1 MQQVEDPELKKLAE
15 DLPGT
20 IVGSRADSTVKKY
33 LRAFQRWKGGA
44 SRYAAEIAVYPVKEA
59 HFALYLQF
67 LAKSSRSKASVEE
80 AVNAIAWVQRLAGHQ
95 PVSASPFIRATLE
108 GLQRQLARP
117 KVRKEPV
124 TVEMLGSMVKSLGA
138 MPKLSDIR
146 LVAGA
151 LLTFAAFLRFD
162 ELAKLRC
169 CDITFTESALSVH
182 ITSSKTDQYRQGD
195 TVLVART
202 GSPTCPVAMLER
214 YVAAAEI
221 SLSSELHLFR
231 GVTRTGKG
239 ERLRPS
245 GSLSYTRMRELFL
258 AKLDQLGYDRSQF
271 GLHSL
276 RAGGATAAAS
286 AGIPDRLFKR
296 HGRWK
301 SETAKDGYV
310 KDSEGARLSVSKGL
324 NL

>member
-20 IVGSRADSTVKKY
+20 IVGSRADSTVRKY
-33 LRAFQRWKGGA
+33 LRAFQRWKSWA
-44 SRYAAEIAVYPVKEA
+44 TRHATEISVYPVKEA

-67 LAKSSRSKASVEE
+67 LAKSSGSKATVEE
-80 AVNAIAWVQRLAGHQ
+80 AVNAIAWVQQLASHQ
-95 PVSASPFIRATLE
+95 PVSSSPFIRATLA

-124 TVEMLGSMVKSLGA
+124 TVEMLSSMVGSLGP

-169 CDITFTESALSVH
+169 CDIAFTESAMSVH

-202 GSPTCPVAMLER
+202 GRPTCPVAMLER
-214 YVAAAEI
+214 YVTAAGI

-231 GVTRTGKG
+231 GVTRTG

-286 AGIPDRLFKR
+286 AGVPDRLFKR